1 MSTTWGLYRLC
12 GMGSSPL
19 WPPGVPLSCPLQ
31 LLLGTLGTWG
41 HLSLL
46 VPGVVPSLW
55 SFPRLSDALR

>member
-1 MSTTWGLYRLC
+1 
-12 GMGSSPL
+12 MGSSPL

-41 HLSLL
+41 LLSLL